1 MAKPKRDGYTRRN
14 ITFSDELHDQ
24 VLKVLPYEGARDF
37 SSFVELA
44 SRRLVDEAKASRKPA
59 GKRNPAQ

>member
-44 SRRLVDEAKASRKPA
+44 SRRMVEAVKAERKG
-59 GKRNPAQ
+59 GKK